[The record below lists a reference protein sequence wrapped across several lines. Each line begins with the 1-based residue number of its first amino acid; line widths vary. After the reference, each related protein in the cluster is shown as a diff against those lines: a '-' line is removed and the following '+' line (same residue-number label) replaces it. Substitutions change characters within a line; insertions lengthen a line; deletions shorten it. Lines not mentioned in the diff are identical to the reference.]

1 MYIMIYHILFI
12 FIQLCNDMYDY
23 RNRYT
28 YIYYIYIYIYICSD
42 TNFDIQ
48 LTYMVNNKSR

>member
-1 MYIMIYHILFI
+1 MICMITVIGIHIYII
-12 FIQLCNDMYDY
+12 
-23 RNRYT
+23 
-28 YIYYIYIYIYICSD
+28 YIYIYIYICSD